1 MPYLQNA
8 SHFLI
13 QAIIGIAIYA
23 VLLRFW
29 MQWVR
34 ADFRNQLGQFIIT
47 VTNPVVI
54 PLRKILPSIGTIDTA
69 TIVLGLLISGIK
81 VYAFSVLGPY
91 DFTASLILYA
101 MMTLGVFIKYSI
113 YLFIGCIFIQIIASW
128 VNPQS
133 YNPILAV
140 AHSISNPIMA
150 PARRLIP
157 PIGGLDLS
165 PILVLLFLQFSLRLI
180 VTPLLRGLPI

>member
-47 VTNPVVI
+47 VTNPIVI
-54 PLRKILPSIGTIDTA
+54 PLRKVLPSIGTIDTA
-69 TIVLGLLISGIK
+69 TIVLALIVSFIK
-81 VYAFSVLGPY
+81 VYAFFALGPY
-91 DFTASLILYA
+91 DATPNLIQYA
-101 MMTLGVFIKYSI
+101 MMSVGVFIKYSI
-113 YLFIGCIFIQIIASW
+113 YLFIVCIFAQIIASW
-128 VNPQS
+128 VNPHS
-133 YNPILAV
+133 YNPILSV
-140 AHSISNPIMA
+140 ATSISNPIMA

-157 PIGGLDLS
+157 AIGGLDLS

-180 VTPLLRGLPI
+180 VAPLLHGLPI

>member
-1 MPYLQNA
+1 MPYFQNA
-8 SHFLI
+8 AHFLI

-54 PLRKILPSIGTIDTA
+54 PLRKVLPSISTIDTA
-69 TIVLGLLISGIK
+69 TIALGLIISFVK
-81 VYAFSVLGPY
+81 VYAFFALSSYGTPN
-91 DFTASLILYA
+91 AIQYA
-101 MMTLGVFIKYSI
+101 MMSAGVFIKYSI
-113 YLFIGCIFIQIIASW
+113 YLFIGCIFVQIIASW
-128 VNPQS
+128 VNPHS
-133 YNPILAV
+133 YNPIISV

-157 PIGGLDLS
+157 AIGGLDLS

-180 VTPLLRGLPI
+180 VAPLLHGLPI

>member
-1 MPYLQNA
+1 MPYFQNA
-8 SHFLI
+8 THFLV

-54 PLRKILPSIGTIDTA
+54 PLRKLLPSIGTIDTA
-69 TIVLGLLISGIK
+69 TIVLGLLVCGIK
-81 VYAFSVLGPY
+81 VYVFSVLGPY
-91 DFTASLILYA
+91 DFSANLIQYA

-113 YLFIGCIFIQIIASW
+113 YLFIGAIFLRAIASW
-128 VNPQS
+128 INPHS
-133 YNPILAV
+133 YNPILDV
-140 AHSISNPIMA
+140 AHSISNPLTA
-150 PARRLIP
+150 PVRRIIP
-157 PIGGLDLS
+157 PIGGLDFS
-165 PILVLLFLQFSLRLI
+165 AVLVLFFLLFLLRSI
-180 VTPLLRGLPI
+180 VALLLHGLPI